1 MCHKDTLWRSERASL
16 RAIHWSHQEDRKL
29 AEHQAGL
36 ECVCVCCPCTCY
48 DHVRTSWNVVLSHV
62 SPNWT
67 INTAVM
73 IMVLIMAMFPPLHFL
88 TAKMIMIMMTT
99 ADVKTST
106 VMLFPEQ
113 STNYLTFTQ
122 PLSKNLQSYCEI
134 NGGHLKQ
141 RRYSGTSWK
150 KKTTAHEVATRNV

>member
-1 MCHKDTLWRSERASL
+1 MCHKDTLWRSERASP